1 MRSRNQEPG
10 EPLNPSQP
18 VITTITY
25 YNPEPVTQPVTV
37 TAVLGDGASVLDP
50 YSGSQTGET
59 AVTWTIPDVQPYTQG
74 RVSFAASVS
83 DQTAGSIRITV
94 GTEVDGA
101 SYQTEK
107 TVPVLQ
113 KNRLTIYNELTD
125 PEKSCTKTKSPFFSS
140 ASGMSAEMS
149 WPVPIPTA
157 EAAREPCEAATGC
170 P

>member
-1 MRSRNQEPG
+1 MISSFTPSTEAQEHTIDNGLSPENPIVSVRSRNQEPG

-113 KNRLTIYNELTD
+113 K
-125 PEKSCTKTKSPFFSS
+125 S
-140 ASGMSAEMS
+140 
-149 WPVPIPTA
+149 
-157 EAAREPCEAATGC
+157 
-170 P
+170 